1 MLEWVYITENKENTT
16 NIEHI
21 YREKTDKHILRKN
34 PWKDYRL
41 HLTILVLVIIAE
53 LIGSSLQIFISISF
67 IKIPFI
73 FLKSA
78 FLDRRTHFFHRF
90 DQKMY
95 VVQR

>member
-41 HLTILVLVIIAE
+41 HLTILVLVINGHVGAHKQ
-53 LIGSSLQIFISISF
+53 IGR
-67 IKIPFI
+67 
-73 FLKSA
+73 A
-78 FLDRRTHFFHRF
+78 H
-90 DQKMY
+90 
-95 VVQR
+95 V